1 MGIMGSPKVH
11 NLEHKALHCSPAFWG
26 SGSSRLR
33 LMLEINNRISC
44 VMLSEVYIICDDTL
58 PCLSGLN
65 SCLDTLLSSYLSGY
79 VEHSFQPLPT
89 LDFRCILPL
98 YLPHLLSARV
108 RSPALTY
115 SPPAHFLNNWAL
127 KGNYITGYSNTME
140 ISRAI
145 WLAAKQ
151 SHKPLSVC
159 SFYFL
164 PKTALS

>member
-1 MGIMGSPKVH
+1 MH
-11 NLEHKALHCSPAFWG
+11 NLEHKALQCSPAFWG
-26 SGSSRLR
+26 SSSSGLR
-33 LMLEINNRISC
+33 PMLKINNVISC
-44 VMLSEVYIICDDTL
+44 VMLTEVYIIYGGTL

-65 SCLDTLLSSYLSGY
+65 SRLGALLSSYLS
-79 VEHSFQPLPT
+79 VLLCWAFISTSPT
-89 LDFRCILPL
+89 SDFRCTLSLLP
-98 YLPHLLSARV
+98 ARV

-115 SPPAHFLNNWAL
+115 PPPAHFLNNWAL
-127 KGNYITGYSNTME
+127 KGNYITGYNNTME

-145 WLAAKQ
+145 WLAAEQ